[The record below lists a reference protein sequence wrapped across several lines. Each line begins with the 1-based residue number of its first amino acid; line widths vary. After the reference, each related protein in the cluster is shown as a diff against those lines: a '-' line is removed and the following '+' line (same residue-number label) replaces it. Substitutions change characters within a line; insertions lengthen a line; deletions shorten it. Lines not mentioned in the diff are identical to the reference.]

1 MGHKRLPK
9 GRKQRR
15 RRKTRSTSALAPT
28 LLLTIDDACEQTR
41 LGRTK
46 IYQLIADGQIE
57 IVKVGRRTLVPFDS
71 LVAWLSKLREAA

>member
-15 RRKTRSTSALAPT
+15 RRKTGSTSALAPT
-28 LLLTIDDACEQTR
+28 LLLTIDDACEQTT

-71 LVAWLSKLREAA
+71 LAAWLAKLREAA